1 MLERDRITAIELA
14 DGQRRVRRLDT
25 DSACALAWL
34 MLIMGNGL
42 ASGYFPALGRDFVP
56 SAFVVA
62 YSAAAG
68 ALGAW
73 IEARGRES
81 EIA

>member
-1 MLERDRITAIELA
+1 VLITPFIAGLIA
-14 DGQRRVRRLDT
+14 GKSDT
-25 DSACALAWL
+25 RPVLRGALACALAWL